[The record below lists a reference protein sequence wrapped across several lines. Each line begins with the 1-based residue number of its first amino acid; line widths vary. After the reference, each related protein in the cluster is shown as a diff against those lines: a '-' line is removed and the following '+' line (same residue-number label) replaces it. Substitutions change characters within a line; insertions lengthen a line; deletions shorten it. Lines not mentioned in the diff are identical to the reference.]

1 MADQIR
7 VLVVDDI
14 PETRDHLTKLLG
26 FESDIDVVGSAA
38 SGHEALEM
46 AVRLSPDV
54 ILMDI
59 NMPDMDGIAATEQ
72 LSSIAPAAAVVM
84 MSVQG
89 EADYLRRSM
98 LAGAR
103 EFLVK
108 PFSSDEL
115 TASIRQVS
123 ARERDKQS
131 RMAAVPVPVGMVA
144 PPTGRVGGS
153 GEPGVVVAVFS
164 PKGGVGRTTVAVN
177 LAVAAATE
185 LGKKVVIM
193 DGSFQF
199 GDVGVLLNL
208 NPKSKSIADLI
219 PEIDAGSLD
228 SLDTF
233 LINHTAGI
241 RVLLA
246 PPSPET
252 AEMITAAGVKT
263 VLDRLRADHDL
274 VVVDCTSYFND
285 TTLAILDAADIILTM
300 LSLEITSIKNMRLFL
315 EVAEQLG
322 YENGKVR
329 LVLNRADS
337 ALGIRVA
344 DVEHSI
350 GRKVDETIVSDG
362 RSVVYA
368 LNRGVPFFLSNR
380 EAQVS
385 QDILRLAKSVVGEQ
399 PRPPTTTVARQP
411 RRSRCSHG
419 DECRDSRPLGARRGV
434 GDVPPEANR
443 ERPTG
448 CAGAPSSAPP
458 PPGGELPP
466 SGAPPNV
473 PTTGRLSS
481 QAPVR
486 ESFRDVK
493 FRIQSRVIQDLD
505 PKLDLSNQVEVRR
518 QIEEIFGKVIDEE
531 GLALTRAERVRMLEQ
546 ITDEII
552 GLGPLEPLLRDE
564 TVTEVMV
571 NGPNQVYVERTGKL
585 EVTDVVFQNDDHVMR
600 IIDRIVAPLG
610 RRIDESSPMVDA
622 RLPDGSRVNAI
633 IPPLSLVGPCI
644 TIRKFSAIPLHRG
657 RPDPVRHR

>member
-1 MADQIR
+1 MLDRLVLAPVATTLNRRPSDQIEGNSQSEMADQIR

-26 FESDIDVVGSAA
+26 FEGDIDVVGSAA
-38 SGHEALEM
+38 SGREALEM
-46 AVRLSPDV
+46 ASRLSPDV
-54 ILMDI
+54 VLMDI

-72 LSSIAPAAAVVM
+72 LSSAVPAAAVVM

-131 RMAAVPVPVGMVA
+131 RMAVMPAAAAGS
-144 PPTGRVGGS
+144 TGGGAARS
-153 GEPGVVVAVFS
+153 GDPGEPGVVVAVFS

-177 LAVAAATE
+177 LAIAAATE
-185 LGKKVVIM
+185 LGKKVVLM

-208 NPKSKSIADLI
+208 NPKSKSIADLL
-219 PEIDAGSLD
+219 PELETGEPD

-233 LINHTAGI
+233 LISHTSGI
-241 RVLLA
+241 QVLLA

-252 AEMITAAGVKT
+252 AEMITASGVKKI
-263 VLDRLRADHDL
+263 LEALRRDHDL
-274 VVVDCTSYFND
+274 VVVDCTSFFND
-285 TTLAILDAADIILTM
+285 TTLAILDAADVILTM

-315 EVAEQLG
+315 EVADQLG
-322 YENGKVR
+322 YESGKVR

-385 QDILRLAKSVVGEQ
+385 QDILRLARSVVGE
-399 PRPPTTTVARQP
+399 RSTTTTKA
-411 RRSRCSHG
+411 
-419 DECRDSRPLGARRGV
+419 
-434 GDVPPEANR
+434 
-443 ERPTG
+443 
-448 CAGAPSSAPP
+448 
-458 PPGGELPP
+458 
-466 SGAPPNV
+466 
-473 PTTGRLSS
+473 
-481 QAPVR
+481 
-486 ESFRDVK
+486 
-493 FRIQSRVIQDLD
+493 D
-505 PKLDLSNQVEVRR
+505 PKQT
-518 QIEEIFGKVIDEE
+518 QK
-531 GLALTRAERVRMLEQ
+531 
-546 ITDEII
+546 
-552 GLGPLEPLLRDE
+552 
-564 TVTEVMV
+564 
-571 NGPNQVYVERTGKL
+571 K
-585 EVTDVVFQNDDHVMR
+585 
-600 IIDRIVAPLG
+600 
-610 RRIDESSPMVDA
+610 
-622 RLPDGSRVNAI
+622 
-633 IPPLSLVGPCI
+633 SLFAW
-644 TIRKFSAIPLHRG
+644 R
-657 RPDPVRHR
+657 

>member
-38 SGHEALEM
+38 SGREALEM

-72 LSSIAPAAAVVM
+72 LSSTFPSAAVVM

-115 TASIRQVS
+115 TASIRQIS

-131 RMAAVPVPVGMVA
+131 RMAVASLAASNGSGAAVGSGGA
-144 PPTGRVGGS
+144 SGRT

-193 DGSFQF
+193 DASFQF

-208 NPKSKSIADLI
+208 NPRSKSIADLI
-219 PEIDAGSLD
+219 PELDAGELD
-228 SLDTF
+228 SIDTF

-252 AEMITAAGVKT
+252 AEMITATGVKKVVET
-263 VLDRLRADHDL
+263 LRRDHDL

-285 TTLAILDAADIILTM
+285 TTLAILDAADVILTM

-322 YENGKVR
+322 YESGKVR
-329 LVLNRADS
+329 LILNRADS

-385 QDILRLAKSVVGEQ
+385 QDILRLARSVVGE
-399 PRPPTTTVARQP
+399 
-411 RRSRCSHG
+411 RSRT
-419 DECRDSRPLGARRGV
+419 A
-434 GDVPPEANR
+434 A
-443 ERPTG
+443 
-448 CAGAPSSAPP
+448 
-458 PPGGELPP
+458 
-466 SGAPPNV
+466 
-473 PTTGRLSS
+473 
-481 QAPVR
+481 
-486 ESFRDVK
+486 
-493 FRIQSRVIQDLD
+493 
-505 PKLDLSNQVEVRR
+505 
-518 QIEEIFGKVIDEE
+518 
-531 GLALTRAERVRMLEQ
+531 
-546 ITDEII
+546 
-552 GLGPLEPLLRDE
+552 
-564 TVTEVMV
+564 
-571 NGPNQVYVERTGKL
+571 
-585 EVTDVVFQNDDHVMR
+585 DD
-600 IIDRIVAPLG
+600 DRK
-610 RRIDESSPMVDA
+610 STQKK
-622 RLPDGSRVNAI
+622 
-633 IPPLSLVGPCI
+633 SLFAW
-644 TIRKFSAIPLHRG
+644 R
-657 RPDPVRHR
+657 

>member
-26 FESDIDVVGSAA
+26 FESDIDVVGAAA
-38 SGHEALEM
+38 SGREAVEM
-46 AVRLSPDV
+46 AARLNPDV
-54 ILMDI
+54 VLMDI

-72 LSSIAPAAAVVM
+72 LASAAPAAAVVM

-123 ARERDKQS
+123 VREREKQS
-131 RMAAVPVPVGMVA
+131 RMAVSAVA
-144 PPTGRVGGS
+144 TGAATPAGGRAGGS
-153 GEPGVVVAVFS
+153 GEPGQLVAICS

-177 LAVAAATE
+177 LAIAAATE
-185 LGKKVVIM
+185 LGKKVVLM

-219 PEIDAGSLD
+219 PELDAGELD
-228 SLDTF
+228 SIDTF

-252 AEMITAAGVKT
+252 AEMITAAGVKK
-263 VLDRLRADHDL
+263 VLERLRTDHDL

-300 LSLEITSIKNMRLFL
+300 LSLEITSVKNMRLFL
-315 EVAEQLG
+315 EVADQLG
-322 YENGKVR
+322 YEKSKIR

-350 GRKVDETIVSDG
+350 GRKIGETIVSDG

-385 QDILRLAKSVVGEQ
+385 QDILRLARAVVGEESTA
-399 PRPPTTTVARQP
+399 PNA
-411 RRSRCSHG
+411 
-419 DECRDSRPLGARRGV
+419 DE
-434 GDVPPEANR
+434 
-443 ERPTG
+443 
-448 CAGAPSSAPP
+448 
-458 PPGGELPP
+458 
-466 SGAPPNV
+466 
-473 PTTGRLSS
+473 
-481 QAPVR
+481 
-486 ESFRDVK
+486 
-493 FRIQSRVIQDLD
+493 
-505 PKLDLSNQVEVRR
+505 PKAAQKKSMFAWR
-518 QIEEIFGKVIDEE
+518 
-531 GLALTRAERVRMLEQ
+531 
-546 ITDEII
+546 
-552 GLGPLEPLLRDE
+552 
-564 TVTEVMV
+564 
-571 NGPNQVYVERTGKL
+571 
-585 EVTDVVFQNDDHVMR
+585 
-600 IIDRIVAPLG
+600 
-610 RRIDESSPMVDA
+610 
-622 RLPDGSRVNAI
+622 
-633 IPPLSLVGPCI
+633 
-644 TIRKFSAIPLHRG
+644 
-657 RPDPVRHR
+657 